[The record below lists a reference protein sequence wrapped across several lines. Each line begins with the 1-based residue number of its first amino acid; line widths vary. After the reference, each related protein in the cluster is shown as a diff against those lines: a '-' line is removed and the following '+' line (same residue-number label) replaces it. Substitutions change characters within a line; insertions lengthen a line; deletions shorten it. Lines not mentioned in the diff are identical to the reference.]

1 MMSGFVVLIV
11 LFGALL
17 HASWNVIVKSGTDKY
32 LNAVLV
38 CGAAGLVALVLIPF
52 LPLPLAPSWPYMIIS
67 TIFQVC
73 YLFMVAAA
81 YSNGDMSL
89 AYPLMRGTPPLLVA
103 MAAGP
108 LIGEVLGAGQWL
120 AIGFISCGVLT
131 MALGSRRKTAAGA
144 LGSCQKVAAGQN
156 TSRTVIIALVNALFI
171 AGYTLVDGIGVR
183 VSGNAISYTLWAFL
197 FNAIPVVSWGI
208 WKYRGQLVGHI
219 RQRGHLAMIGGA
231 GTLGSYGLA
240 LWAMTMAPVAMV
252 AALRETSILFG
263 MILSLFLLREH
274 ISLKRL
280 AGALLIVCGTV
291 LMRLV

>member
-1 MMSGFVVLIV
+1 MSGFVVLIV

-108 LIGEVLGAGQWL
+108 MIGEVLGAGQWL

-131 MALGSRRKTAAGA
+131 MALGSRQKT
-144 LGSCQKVAAGQN
+144 AAGQN

-208 WKYRGQLVGHI
+208 WKYRGELVGHI

>member
-131 MALGSRRKTAAGA
+131 MALGSRRKT
-144 LGSCQKVAAGQN
+144 AAGQN

>member
-1 MMSGFVVLIV
+1 MSGFVVLIV

-108 LIGEVLGAGQWL
+108 MIGEVLGAGQWL

-131 MALGSRRKTAAGA
+131 MALGSRRKT
-144 LGSCQKVAAGQN
+144 AAGQN

-208 WKYRGQLVGHI
+208 WKYRGELVGHI

>member
-1 MMSGFVVLIV
+1 MSGFVVLIV

-108 LIGEVLGAGQWL
+108 MIGEVLGAGQWL

-131 MALGSRRKTAAGA
+131 MALGSRRKT
-144 LGSCQKVAAGQN
+144 AAGQN

-197 FNAIPVVSWGI
+197 FNAIPVVGWGI
-208 WKYRGQLVGHI
+208 WKYRGELVGHI

>member
-131 MALGSRRKTAAGA
+131 MALGSRRKTAAG
-144 LGSCQKVAAGQN
+144 QN

-263 MILSLFLLREH
+263 MILSLFLLREY

>member
-1 MMSGFVVLIV
+1 MSGFVVLIV

-38 CGAAGLVALVLIPF
+38 CGAAGLVALVLILF

-108 LIGEVLGAGQWL
+108 LIGEVLGVGQWL

-131 MALGSRRKTAAGA
+131 MALGSRRKT
-144 LGSCQKVAAGQN
+144 AAGQN

-208 WKYRGQLVGHI
+208 WKYRGELVGHI

>member
-144 LGSCQKVAAGQN
+144 LGSRQKATAGQN

-208 WKYRGQLVGHI
+208 WKYRGELVGHI

>member
-131 MALGSRRKTAAGA
+131 MALGSR
-144 LGSCQKVAAGQN
+144 QKVAAGQN

-274 ISLKRL
+274 ISMKRL

>member
-1 MMSGFVVLIV
+1 MSGFVVLIV

-67 TIFQVC
+67 TVFQVC

-108 LIGEVLGAGQWL
+108 MIGEVLGAGQWL

-131 MALGSRRKTAAGA
+131 MALGSRRKT
-144 LGSCQKVAAGQN
+144 AAGQN

-208 WKYRGQLVGHI
+208 WKYRGELVGHI

-274 ISLKRL
+274 ISVKRL

>member
-1 MMSGFVVLIV
+1 MSGFVVLIV

-131 MALGSRRKTAAGA
+131 MALGSRRKT
-144 LGSCQKVAAGQN
+144 AAGQN

>member
-1 MMSGFVVLIV
+1 MSGFVVLIV

-67 TIFQVC
+67 TILQVC

-108 LIGEVLGAGQWL
+108 LIGEVLGVGQWL

-144 LGSCQKVAAGQN
+144 LGSRQKVAAGQN

>member
-1 MMSGFVVLIV
+1 MSGFVVLIV

-52 LPLPLAPSWPYMIIS
+52 LPLPLSPSWPYMIIS

-131 MALGSRRKTAAGA
+131 MALGSRRKTAAG
-144 LGSCQKVAAGQN
+144 QN

-208 WKYRGQLVGHI
+208 WKYRGELVGHI

-263 MILSLFLLREH
+263 MILSLFLLREY

-280 AGALLIVCGTV
+280 VGALLIVCGTV

>member
-131 MALGSRRKTAAGA
+131 MALGSRRKTAAG
-144 LGSCQKVAAGQN
+144 QN

-208 WKYRGQLVGHI
+208 WKYRGELVGHI

>member
-1 MMSGFVVLIV
+1 MSGFFVLIV

-108 LIGEVLGAGQWL
+108 MIGEVLGAGQWL

-131 MALGSRRKTAAGA
+131 MALGSRRKT
-144 LGSCQKVAAGQN
+144 AAGQN

-208 WKYRGQLVGHI
+208 WKYRGELVGHI

>member
-1 MMSGFVVLIV
+1 MSGFVVLIV

-52 LPLPLAPSWPYMIIS
+52 LPLPLTPSWPYMIIS

-108 LIGEVLGAGQWL
+108 LIGEVLGVGQWL

-131 MALGSRRKTAAGA
+131 MALGSR
-144 LGSCQKVAAGQN
+144 QKVAAGQN

>member
-1 MMSGFVVLIV
+1 MSGFVVLIV

-67 TIFQVC
+67 TVFQVC

-144 LGSCQKVAAGQN
+144 LGSRQKATAGQN

-274 ISLKRL
+274 ISMKRL